1 MTKEKTTEKELFPG
15 ESTGQEVELQE
26 KEEIPG
32 TGIKKEK
39 TGKKIP
45 AFLEP
50 YLKAYPGERT
60 FHVTS
65 DKQVFLE
72 KDFNLARFHQK
83 GLKNGEKVQ
92 TIKVK

>member
-1 MTKEKTTEKELFPG
+1 MTNEKTTEKEILPG
-15 ESTGQEVELQE
+15 ESTGQEGDIQE
-26 KEEIPG
+26 KNPG
-32 TGIKKEK
+32 TGPKKEK
-39 TGKKIP
+39 TGKKVP
-45 AFLEP
+45 TFLEP

-72 KDFNLARFHQK
+72 KDLNLARFHQR